1 MKRAR
6 FALIAVML
14 LAAGA
19 RLGAQAVIPEHAQEA
34 GATDWFGDRILRIK
48 GGSRVEVEPHVAG
61 HFALF
66 KVTPIELRFIRMDTL
81 PATKSRFNIEQDSV
95 ASQVRVPF
103 TVTTVSAGGPTP
115 VLPMPPRSAPPSP
128 PVRHMRDGILI
139 IVTDVALDSAELM
152 ARLARLPAVHPDSLA
167 DHVGQMLVG
176 RRTAMWAAY
185 YEAR

>member
-1 MKRAR
+1 MRRAR
-6 FALIAVML
+6 FALLAVL
-14 LAAGA
+14 LPAAGT
-19 RLGAQAVIPEHAQEA
+19 RLGAQAVVPEHAQEA
-34 GATDWFGDRILRIK
+34 GATDWFGERILKIK

-81 PATKSRFNIEQDSV
+81 PATKSRFNVEQDSV

-103 TVTTVSAGGPTP
+103 TVTAVSAGNARPMVP
-115 VLPMPPRSAPPSP
+115 VPSRAPPP
-128 PVRHMRDGILI
+128 PVRHVRDGILI
-139 IVTDVALDSAELM
+139 IVTDLALDSAELM
-152 ARLARLPAVHPDSLA
+152 ARLARLPAVPPDSLA
-167 DHVGQMLVG
+167 DHAGQLLVG